1 MLINADNDESANNDN
16 QEVAD
21 TDENADNGIQ
31 EVADNADNDEN
42 ADNGIQ
48 EVAGERSNPIQA
60 NAFGIFNTTA
70 TFVVIIAFEM
80 TIISFDFLHLYLAPA
95 IV

>member
-1 MLINADNDESANNDN
+1 MSGPNRLPKCKRNADNDN
-16 QEVAD
+16 QVVAD
-21 TDENADNGIQ
+21 D
-31 EVADNADNDEN
+31 ADNADNDEN

-60 NAFGIFNTTA
+60 NALGIFNTTA

-80 TIISFDFLHLYLAPA
+80 TIISFDLLHLYLAAA
-95 IV
+95 IM